1 MSAGLLA
8 GRVIARRV
16 VLVAGLVAV
25 VIGTFLPWLRSGR
38 VDRNSYAAGD
48 ALRQLEK
55 LPTAVGYLLDAWPFL
70 ALLCAL
76 AAAAAVLNR
85 MPVAAVAGGV
95 AAAVA
100 GSVSGYVIARASGS
114 LVRPVF
120 SGPITTLT
128 GSCVVLVTVLTSLV
142 GTRSNSRQRPT

>member
-1 MSAGLLA
+1 MLA

-16 VLVAGLVAV
+16 VLVAGLVV
-25 VIGTFLPWLRSGR
+25 MVIGTFLPWLRSGR

-48 ALRQLEK
+48 ALRRLEK
-55 LPTAVGYLLDAWPFL
+55 LPAAVGYLLDAWPFL

-85 MPVAAVAGGV
+85 MPIAAVAGVV

-120 SGPITTLT
+120 FGPITTLT
-128 GSCVVLVTVLTSLV
+128 GSCVVLVTVLTLFL
-142 GTRSNSRQRPT
+142 GTRSDARKLPT